1 MYLYEKGSS
10 GINVPFEVL
19 LPTCTSK
26 LRFHPN
32 HPGRHLQVELL
43 GESEKGGVGEE
54 GRRRKKGGR
63 KRRGKREK
71 GKVGEGGMEEGER
84 GGGGKV
90 GKVIEE

>member
-1 MYLYEKGSS
+1 MYLYEEGSS
-10 GINVPFEVL
+10 GINVPFEVP

-43 GESEKGGVGEE
+43 GEPEKEGGKEEE
-54 GRRRKKGGR
+54 GRRGKK
-63 KRRGKREK
+63 EK
-71 GKVGEGGMEEGER
+71 GRVGEGGMEEGER
-84 GGGGKV
+84 GRGGKV